1 MESSTSTNPELL
13 SRLLAEDKAEWA
25 EAIESIYAEYGE
37 EGVREILRDVQDH
50 ALSLNV
56 PLNEATLNTPYIN
69 TIPPEAQPAYPG
81 DLDLEQR
88 IENIIRWNAMA
99 MVLQGQDQGTG
110 VGGHIATYASC
121 ATMLEVGFNHFFQGF
136 DEGNDPDMLLPQPHA
151 APGVYAR
158 AWLEGRLDLQ
168 TLKNYRRELGSG
180 GGLSSYPHP
189 RSMPD
194 FWEMPNASMGLSTP
208 AAIYEAR
215 FAKYLENRGLKPKS
229 QRKIWCFIGD
239 GEADEPEVL
248 GTINIAAREK
258 LDNLILVI
266 NCNLQRL
273 DGPVRGN
280 GKIIQE
286 LERVFRGA
294 DWNVIKVV
302 WGSGWDG
309 LLARD
314 KHGVLR
320 KRMDDCLDGDYQMY
334 SVLPGD
340 VQREHWVEGN
350 PELEQMMASLTDEE
364 LRAIKRGGQDPKKVY
379 AAYDLA
385 LKATGKPTVLLIKTV
400 KGDGMGAQGKNT
412 AHQYKNMDADE
423 RVRIARELGI
433 PLDDE
438 AARRAEFYKP
448 ADDAPEM
455 RYLHERRQAL
465 SGPVPRRRQICPSL
479 PAPSME
485 SLADFLKGSG
495 ERALSTTMIMV
506 RLLSALLRMPEVG
519 KYVVP
524 IVPDEARTF
533 GMDGLFKVAGI
544 YAPEGQKY
552 RPVDADTLLPYREAA
567 DGQILQEGICET
579 GAMASFMAAGSA
591 YAVHGLPM
599 IPFYIFYSMFGFQ
612 RVGDMIWSCG
622 DMMCRGFLL
631 GGTAGRTTLN
641 GEGLQ
646 HEDGHSHILASTVPN
661 LKSYDPAFGYEL
673 ALIVRD
679 GMKRM
684 YEDQEDLFYYLTL
697 YNENYLMPDM
707 HEVAAAA
714 GLTDEE
720 VCAGVLRG
728 GYCFAR
734 HQVAEGAPDV
744 HLLASGSI
752 MQQVL
757 AARDLLLER
766 GINVTIWSITSFVEL
781 ARDAQAISRHNRLHP
796 LEPQRQPYVAE
807 MLAGE
812 GGVFVAATDYMKDLA
827 DGIAT
832 WIPGAY
838 EVLGTDGYG
847 LSESR
852 PVLRD
857 HFEVSAE
864 HIAFA
869 ALSSLYRERYIDGQ
883 LLEAHTAGLNVN
895 VDKNNPRER

>member
-1 MESSTSTNPELL
+1 MTQADQLA
-13 SRLLAEDKAEWA
+13 RQLAEDKQEWA
-25 EAIESIYAEYGE
+25 ESIEAIYAEYGE
-37 EGVREILRDVQDH
+37 AGVREILRSVQDH
-50 ALSLNV
+50 ALGLNV
-56 PLNEATLNTPYIN
+56 PLDEATLNTPYIN
-69 TIPPEAQPAYPG
+69 TISTEAQPAYPG
-81 DLDLEQR
+81 DLALEER
-88 IENIIRWNAMA
+88 IEKIIRWNAMA

-136 DEGNDPDMLLPQPHA
+136 DDGNDPDMVLPQPHA
-151 APGVYAR
+151 APGIYAR
-158 AWLEGRLDLQ
+158 AWLEGRLDLA
-168 TLKNYRRELGSG
+168 TLKNYRRELAVG

-189 RSMPD
+189 RSMPE

-215 FAKYLENRGLKPKS
+215 FAKYLENRGLKPASK
-229 QRKIWCFIGD
+229 RKIWCFIGD
-239 GEADEPEVL
+239 GESDEPEVL

-258 LDNLILVI
+258 LDNLILVV

-294 DWNVIKVV
+294 DWNVIKVI

-314 KHGVLR
+314 KKGVLR
-320 KRMDDCLDGDYQMY
+320 KRMDECLDGDYQMY

-350 PELEQMMASLTDEE
+350 PELERMMSTLTDQE
-364 LRAIKRGGQDPKKVY
+364 LKAIKRGGQDPKKIY
-379 AAYDLA
+379 AAFDRA
-385 LKATGKPTVLLIKTV
+385 QRAKDRPTVVLVKTV

-412 AHQYKNMDADE
+412 AHQHKNMDADE
-423 RVRIARELGI
+423 RIRVARELGI
-433 PLDDE
+433 PLSDE
-438 AARRAEFYKP
+438 AASKAEFYMP
-448 ADDAPEM
+448 PEDSAELI
-455 RYLHERRQAL
+455 YLREHRRAL
-465 SGPVPRRRQICPSL
+465 AGPVPRRRQICPSL
-479 PAPSME
+479 PAPSLA
-485 SLADFLKGSG
+485 SLQDFLAGSG
-495 ERALSTTMIMV
+495 KRKVSTTMVMV
-506 RLLSALLRMPEVG
+506 RLLSTLLRNPEVG

-552 RPVDADTLLPYREAA
+552 RPVDADTLVPYREAA

-646 HEDGHSHILASTVPN
+646 HADGHSHIVASTVPN
-661 LKSYDPAFGYEL
+661 LLSYDPAFGFEVT
-673 ALIVRD
+673 LIVRE
-679 GMKRM
+679 GMRRM
-684 YEDQEDLFYYLTL
+684 YEEQENIFYYMTL
-697 YNENYLMPDM
+697 YNENMVMPDLQDVVAQGG
-707 HEVAAAA
+707 HSEQEV
-714 GLTDEE
+714 LQ
-720 VCAGVLRG
+720 GVLQG
-728 GYCFAR
+728 GYCFSRNVFTDTPAST
-734 HQVAEGAPDV
+734 V

-752 MQQVL
+752 IQQAL
-757 AARDLLLER
+757 AAESRLTDM
-766 GINVTIWSITSFVEL
+766 GFSVCVWSITSFTEL
-781 ARDAQAISRHNRLHP
+781 EREAQACKRHDRLHP
-796 LEPQRQPYVAE
+796 LEAATSPYVQRLFAAE
-807 MLAGE
+807 R
-812 GGVFVAATDYMKDLA
+812 GVFIAATDYMKSLA
-827 DGIAT
+827 RGIEP
-832 WIPGAY
+832 WLPGPF

-852 PVLRD
+852 PQLRE
-857 HFEVSAE
+857 HFEVNDQ
-864 HIAFA
+864 HIVYA
-869 ALSSLYRERYIDGQ
+869 ALSTLYREHLIDGQ
-883 LLEAHTAGLNVN
+883 VLEKHLSTLSVD
-895 VDKNNPRER
+895 VDKMDPRLR